1 MSSNHFL
8 PPLSTNIHDPKP
20 REKEKRSST
29 KRERTRLEQEET
41 TTTINGDG
49 IFRKSQSSELDSLLT
64 DDAVATNTMF
74 QAYNPKLVN
83 SYESVDE
90 YSQIW
95 PEPFDDAK
103 ATKEGRAPKELP
115 PTYDEIRR
123 QVEFTGNVVVR
134 VVTWNQEAKHYP
146 AVEDLVKHL
155 IPQRIF
161 HVVAVGTQ
169 ECEND
174 FCRSVLNPSK
184 AKWETRL
191 AETLG
196 PDYKMVCCHALQASH
211 IAVCVHKAIVHLVSD
226 IKSHAVPTGVYDTLG
241 NKGGIG
247 VSLKIGISSFCFL
260 NAHLAAHQNQ
270 MCRRTQEFMRISH
283 EVAKTIGI
291 SKKPGSMDSSSDGD
305 TNDSCG
311 DSASAESNEGMMMM
325 VNNADS
331 KESSDSSSTASSTCK
346 ACSFGPSGGC
356 VMCSS
361 CRGAKTTIGGRGV
374 TAHPSCTKINPLST
388 AFDFV
393 FWAGDFNYRINGT
406 RDIIDNL
413 LENNMHRIL
422 INNDQLM
429 MLMQYDPLFKGLKE
443 GPITFR
449 PTYKFDKESDTYDTS
464 AKRRIPSWTDRILY
478 KAQTNVGL
486 ISYSSAQNIRTSDH
500 RPVYS
505 TFTAKID
512 FDKCHDYDNIQ
523 VPLWSCQVKSEVCV
537 IS

>member
-211 IAVCVHKAIVHLVSD
+211 
-226 IKSHAVPTGVYDTLG
+226 
-241 NKGGIG
+241 
-247 VSLKIGISSFCFL
+247 
-260 NAHLAAHQNQ
+260 
-270 MCRRTQEFMRISH
+270 M
-283 EVAKTIGI
+283 
-291 SKKPGSMDSSSDGD
+291 
-305 TNDSCG
+305 
-311 DSASAESNEGMMMM
+311 
-325 VNNADS
+325 
-331 KESSDSSSTASSTCK
+331 
-346 ACSFGPSGGC
+346 
-356 VMCSS
+356 
-361 CRGAKTTIGGRGV
+361 
-374 TAHPSCTKINPLST
+374 
-388 AFDFV
+388 
-393 FWAGDFNYRINGT
+393 
-406 RDIIDNL
+406 
-413 LENNMHRIL
+413 
-422 INNDQLM
+422 
-429 MLMQYDPLFKGLKE
+429 
-443 GPITFR
+443 
-449 PTYKFDKESDTYDTS
+449 
-464 AKRRIPSWTDRILY
+464 
-478 KAQTNVGL
+478 
-486 ISYSSAQNIRTSDH
+486 
-500 RPVYS
+500 
-505 TFTAKID
+505 
-512 FDKCHDYDNIQ
+512 
-523 VPLWSCQVKSEVCV
+523 
-537 IS
+537 

>member
-1 MSSNHFL
+1 LGANHKTASHFSFL
-8 PPLSTNIHDPKP
+8 PYSI
-20 REKEKRSST
+20 
-29 KRERTRLEQEET
+29 
-41 TTTINGDG
+41 
-49 IFRKSQSSELDSLLT
+49 
-64 DDAVATNTMF
+64 
-74 QAYNPKLVN
+74 Y
-83 SYESVDE
+83 SY
-90 YSQIW
+90 I
-95 PEPFDDAK
+95 PCCC
-103 ATKEGRAPKELP
+103 
-115 PTYDEIRR
+115 RR
-123 QVEFTGNVVVR
+123 HF
-134 VVTWNQEAKHYP
+134 
-146 AVEDLVKHL
+146 
-155 IPQRIF
+155 
-161 HVVAVGTQ
+161 
-169 ECEND
+169 
-174 FCRSVLNPSK
+174 S
-184 AKWETRL
+184 
-191 AETLG
+191 
-196 PDYKMVCCHALQASH
+196 
-211 IAVCVHKAIVHLVSD
+211 AVCVHKAIVHLVSD

-247 VSLKIGISSFCFL
+247 VSLNIGISSFCFL

-361 CRGAKTTIGGRGV
+361 CRGTKTTIGGRGV

-478 KAQTNVGL
+478 KAQTNVDL

-512 FDKCHDYDNIQ
+512 FDECHDYDNIQ